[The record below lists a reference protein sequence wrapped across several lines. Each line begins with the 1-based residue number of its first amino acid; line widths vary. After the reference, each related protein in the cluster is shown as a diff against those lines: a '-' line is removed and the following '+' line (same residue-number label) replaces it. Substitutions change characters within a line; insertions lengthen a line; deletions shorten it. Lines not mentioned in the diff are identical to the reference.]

1 MTRQNSLKSKE
12 RELFDEG
19 VTRTSGSNTGSV
31 VLNLAL
37 GLGKLAARKAY
48 RAAYTQMT
56 GEEPE
61 QNGAYR
67 TARKALDLASYVK
80 TRTEGGEDFGSVLVN
95 FGKEYASSKI
105 DGAKRKIR
113 GYVPEF
119 ADNKVFENYVKGFLN
134 GKTYGA
140 EIEEASIDVFLN
152 DEYTDRGKTRRGSTG
167 MWGYENGRKVVRI
180 QKTEDVGTLIG
191 KELSEADARAVQT
204 YLKGHEVLEANPMTG
219 PKSQADHAAFEAKY
233 LSALQRLAQT
243 NQRAEEVYRGARIM
257 YRQRQKNN
265 NDFFHEV
272 AEHMPNLRQEVRAVA
287 A

>member
-1 MTRQNSLKSKE
+1 MTLRS
-12 RELFDEG
+12 REKDLFDEG
-19 VTRTSGSNTGSV
+19 VTRTSSSNTGSV
-31 VLNLAL
+31 ILNLAL
-37 GLGKLAARKAY
+37 GLGKLAAKKAY

-56 GEEPE
+56 GEELE
-61 QNGAYR
+61 QSGAYR
-67 TARKALDLASYVK
+67 ATRKTLDLAKYVK

-119 ADNKVFENYVKGFLN
+119 ADNRFFENYVKGFLN

-140 EIEEASIDVFLN
+140 EIEEAPIEVFLN
-152 DEYTDRGKTRRGSTG
+152 DEYTDRGQTRRGSTG
-167 MWGYENGRKVVRI
+167 MWGYENGRKLVRI
-180 QKTEDVGTLIG
+180 PRTEDVGALIG

-219 PKSQADHAAFEAKY
+219 PKSQEDHAAFEAKY

-243 NQRAEEVYRGARIM
+243 DQIAEQAYRGARIM

-272 AEHMPNLRQEVRAVA
+272 AEHMPDLRQEVRMA